1 MLTGEAKETHQQQF
15 GTHSQENYKETT
27 TPTQFIWRVRNLHA
41 QNLAT
46 MEEFD
51 WHDILNNSRK
61 DKENTVSCDQSDYET
76 WW

>member
-1 MLTGEAKETHQQQF
+1 MKIQMLTGEAKETHQQQF

-27 TPTQFIWRVRNLHA
+27 KPTQFIWRVRNLHA

-51 WHDILNNSRK
+51 
-61 DKENTVSCDQSDYET
+61 
-76 WW
+76 